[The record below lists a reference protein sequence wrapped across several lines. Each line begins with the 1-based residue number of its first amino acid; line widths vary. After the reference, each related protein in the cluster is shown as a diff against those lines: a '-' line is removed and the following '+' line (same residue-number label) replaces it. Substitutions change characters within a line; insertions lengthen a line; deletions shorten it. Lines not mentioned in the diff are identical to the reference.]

1 MAEVEAHMR
10 ERVATAGRPV
20 GLPMAQAFLSILLT

>member
-1 MAEVEAHMR
+1 VEARMR
-10 ERVATAGRPV
+10 ERVAEAGRPA